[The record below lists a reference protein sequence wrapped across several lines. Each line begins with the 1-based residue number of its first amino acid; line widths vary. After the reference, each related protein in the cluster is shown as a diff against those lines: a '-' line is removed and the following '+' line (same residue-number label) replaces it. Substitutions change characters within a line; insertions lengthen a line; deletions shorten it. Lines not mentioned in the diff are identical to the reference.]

1 LTIIDNV
8 IQILPDFLGQLDN
21 FTGLF
26 DVSKRFTISLAA
38 KIGPNE
44 AFHVNRPWVERTPPP
59 ALHDHDFFEC
69 FWIVTGSCSHFING
83 AVERVESGG
92 LMFIRPSDR
101 HAFQNTEEAP
111 CRMVNVA
118 FSLETAA
125 HLLDRYA
132 GELAGRYFWTNGRMP
147 AAFRLNA
154 TKLRELSALEQ
165 ILDRGNRSLAR
176 IESFL
181 LALMTD
187 LLIDAVDAAPA
198 EAPDWM
204 MRACD
209 AMADPQALRSGV
221 PALVKFSGRSHE
233 HVSRTFR
240 RLLGQTPSAYV
251 NTVRMDHAARHLAT
265 SNTPISE
272 IALDCGIDDLS
283 HFYRLFRQIHGI
295 SPMRYRRKVHV
306 DLVHPQDATF

>member
-1 LTIIDNV
+1 MTIIDNV

-44 AFHVNRPWVERTPPP
+44 AFHVNRPWIERTPPP

-125 HLLDRYA
+125 HLLDRYV

-251 NTVRMDHAARHLAT
+251 NTVRMD
-265 SNTPISE
+265 
-272 IALDCGIDDLS
+272 LS
-283 HFYRLFRQIHGI
+283 LIHI
-295 SPMRYRRKVHV
+295 
-306 DLVHPQDATF
+306 